1 MFTGTSAVLAA
12 VGHHLASEDPVPW
25 LRLLVASAVV
35 LAIVSAGAGKARS
48 WWPVA
53 GATAVT
59 QVVLHTALSSS
70 GGPAAVHHGETHG
83 AASAGYAAHHSATT
97 MSAAHLLAAGCV
109 AVLMHRADRRL
120 SDVPHDVGGWA
131 GSLVA
136 AVATAV
142 GRRGLTPRSLPRP
155 SSGPPPVPYRQS
167 TARTVLAHVLI
178 RRGPPEGRVRDVPL
192 NPADRARRA

>member
-1 MFTGTSAVLAA
+1 MLAV

-25 LRLLVASAVV
+25 LRLLVVSAAVLAVV
-35 LAIVSAGAGKARS
+35 AAGAGKARS

-70 GGPAAVHHGETHG
+70 DGPVTVQHSEAHG
-83 AASAGYAAHHSATT
+83 AASTGYAAHHSAPM
-97 MSAAHLLAAGCV
+97 MSAAHLLAAVSV

-120 SDVPHDVGGWA
+120 SNLPHDVGSWA
-131 GSLVA
+131 GALAA

-142 GRRGLTPRSLPRP
+142 GRRGLIPRSLPRT
-155 SSGPPPVPYRQS
+155 SSGPPPVAYRQS

-192 NPADRARRA
+192 NPADRARCA